1 MKWKILLT
9 LVAALAIM
17 ASGAYADT
25 LVGAGGGWQTY
36 VPPDQNNTPYWDGN
50 SSDNDSTPQTKLQPA
65 TIGNFLTKTDWFAAT
80 GGGAAYNTYS
90 PGLTTP
96 NWWGNGN
103 AAVANMYFTPVPL
116 DSGSKVKIL
125 VEVAGYASTN
135 TFGWYLQA
143 DVAGG
148 ITAAERHELFPGS
161 AGPGTGA
168 VEFIPGGDYG
178 FYIGV
183 GDKYTTGPKAGTQPI
198 YYYMDSL
205 YNSSG
210 DTTAQ
215 HFAVFRPLANDIYS
229 NSFFIGAED
238 LPWCNSDK
246 DFQDMVV
253 KITPSSGSGL
263 VPLPPSALLLGSGL
277 LGLLILRRSKR

>member
-25 LVGAGGGWQTY
+25 LVGTPGEWQTY
-36 VPPDQNNTPYWDGN
+36 AD
-50 SSDNDSTPQTKLQPA
+50 PQSKRTRLTGMAIHRTTTCTAQQSKPA

-96 NWWGNGN
+96 QWWGKTNGT
-103 AAVANMYFTPVPL
+103 ADANMYFQPSL
-116 DSGSKVKIL
+116 DTGAKVTIL
-125 VEVAGYASTN
+125 VEVAGYAGTN
-135 TFGWYLQA
+135 TFGWYLQTSPR
-143 DVAGG
+143 
-148 ITAAERHELFPGS
+148 ITQRRHELFTGS
-161 AGPGTGA
+161 AWPWDENLSSFT
-168 VEFIPGGDYG
+168 PGGDYG

-183 GDKYTTGPKAGTQPI
+183 GDKYTTGPEAGTQPI
-198 YYYMDSL
+198 YYYMDSS

-215 HFAVFRPLANDIYS
+215 HFAVFRPDNRPII
-229 NSFFIGAED
+229 N
-238 LPWCNSDK
+238 
-246 DFQDMVV
+246 V
-253 KITPSSGSGL
+253 SS
-263 VPLPPSALLLGSGL
+263 
-277 LGLLILRRSKR
+277 LGLRTYHGVIRSTRISRT